1 MVDNDLDMKIIFTDK
16 RFLGVRIGIAGLVI
30 VAAGFALGVLWWHG
44 LGYAVMVLGWLV
56 VVAGFVTHVSRPKA

>member
-30 VAAGFALGVLWWHG
+30 AAAGFALGVLWWHG

-56 VVAGFVTHVSRPKA
+56 AVAGFVTHVSRPKA